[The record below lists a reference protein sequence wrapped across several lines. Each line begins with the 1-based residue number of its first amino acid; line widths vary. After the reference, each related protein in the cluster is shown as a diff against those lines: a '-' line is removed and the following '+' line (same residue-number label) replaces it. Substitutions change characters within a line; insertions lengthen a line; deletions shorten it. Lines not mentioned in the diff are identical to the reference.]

1 MKHLISILILNLI
14 FIVSFSQDFS
24 GGVLLG
30 VSGSQVGGDTQ
41 GSYKKGGLIL
51 GAYVKKPLSKYGAFK
66 IETYYI
72 GKGAVK
78 NVKVSE
84 TFSYQEFNTSFHYIE
99 IPFLYNYQLLPKFN
113 VSVGVAPSY
122 LFAHKLVELGFT
134 VNKNFYTMRSFDIQ
148 PIIEVGYYLT
158 DNITANLRASY
169 SILNIRT
176 DDGVGWYN
184 NNIGFVLAYKF
195 K

>member
-1 MKHLISILILNLI
+1 MKQLLTIIFFSLFIIS
-14 FIVSFSQDFS
+14 SYSQDFT
-24 GGVLLG
+24 GGILLG
-30 VSGSQVGGDTQ
+30 VSGNQINGDTQ
-41 GSYKKGGLIL
+41 ASYKKAGLII
-51 GAYVKKPLSKYGAFK
+51 GAFVKKPLSKYASFK
-66 IETYYI
+66 IESYYI

-99 IPFLYNYQLLPKFN
+99 MPFLYNYQLLPKFN
-113 VSVGVAPSY
+113 VSIGIAPSY

-148 PIIEVGYYLT
+148 PIAEVGYYLT
-158 DNITANLRASY
+158 DDITANLRVSY
-169 SILNIRT
+169 SILNVRK
-176 DDGVGWYN
+176 DNGVGWYN